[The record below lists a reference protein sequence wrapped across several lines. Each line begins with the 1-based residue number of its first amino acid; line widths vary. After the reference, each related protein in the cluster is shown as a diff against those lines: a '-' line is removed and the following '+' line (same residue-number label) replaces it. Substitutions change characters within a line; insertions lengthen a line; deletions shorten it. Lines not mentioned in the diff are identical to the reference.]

1 MPRLAAMHL
10 SVLKIPCGGL
20 FARDS
25 GGSGSSVL
33 CSCLSPSLDIRAPL
47 TATAGR
53 PPQPWQGF
61 HRLRATS
68 AWRDRAWLPLPAPL
82 GRTPV
87 RAAPCWPPRGP
98 VLARRG
104 ATLCLPPPS
113 GPSRDQNPQRP
124 RSALDATTAA
134 PARWPLVSRPHVRCG
149 ILAVSLLR
157 ALPSGG
163 PLADATLAQF
173 LGRFRPHPLGKY
185 RLACA
190 TLESYRIVVPLP
202 HRFALINYPPSTF
215 IASRL
220 GWWTFGR
227 ICSPAGSA
235 ATVCHDVLRTDCRA
249 SPGQPCTVP
258 YAQKS
263 CTRA

>member
-1 MPRLAAMHL
+1 MYPRPDSVLMPRLAAMHL

-20 FARDS
+20 FARNSD
-25 GGSGSSVL
+25 GSGSSVL

-53 PPQPWQGF
+53 PPRPWQGF

-82 GRTPV
+82 RRTPV

-124 RSALDATTAA
+124 RSALQ
-134 PARWPLVSRPHVRCG
+134 PLQYP
-149 ILAVSLLR
+149 LAGRSFHGRTFGVAYSPSLCFALCQAVGLWQMRRLRSSSDDFGPTHWENIVLR
-157 ALPSGG
+157 ARLSNPIA
-163 PLADATLAQF
+163 LWF
-173 LGRFRPHPLGKY
+173 LCH
-185 RLACA
+185 
-190 TLESYRIVVPLP
+190 
-202 HRFALINYPPSTF
+202 
-215 IASRL
+215 
-220 GWWTFGR
+220 
-227 ICSPAGSA
+227 
-235 ATVCHDVLRTDCRA
+235 TVSH
-249 SPGQPCTVP
+249 
-258 YAQKS
+258 
-263 CTRA
+263 